1 MVLTIVK
8 CSKESKNGVKCCH
21 TPWNNCKED
30 LWTGFDEKMPK
41 VHRTLPDRTMTNHS
55 KYHGQV
61 WSDISTFDMQTI
73 IDLDIPI
80 LTRKNTLVSV
90 KECGTGHILNQ
101 PAPISFPRDSAM
113 HTIDHQHSSWTDDQ
127 GMAFFYLQ
135 PDIFIPYGVTAT
147 GYISYHSSLSL
158 SANGTHF
165 VEVNLCPM
173 VRLS

>member
-1 MVLTIVK
+1 M
-8 CSKESKNGVKCCH
+8 
-21 TPWNNCKED
+21 
-30 LWTGFDEKMPK
+30 
-41 VHRTLPDRTMTNHS
+41 
-55 KYHGQV
+55 
-61 WSDISTFDMQTI
+61 
-73 IDLDIPI
+73 DLDIPI

-101 PAPISFPRDSAM
+101 PALISFPRDSAM
-113 HTIDHQHSSWTDDQ
+113 HTISADHQHSSWTDDQ

-135 PDIFIPYGVTAT
+135 PDIFIPYEVTAT
-147 GYISYHSSLSL
+147 GYISHHSSLSL